1 MIVVNEAAKKR
12 DREATE
18 QEMERLCQILQ
29 NLTRSA
35 LPLGKL
41 IDLMQED
48 FESIQTEYR
57 EWKAEDERWQQEIRK
72 TERFA

>member
-1 MIVVNEAAKKR
+1 MLIVNEAAKKR

-18 QEMERLCQILQ
+18 KEMERLCQVLQ
-29 NLTRSA
+29 DLTRSA

-48 FESIQTEYR
+48 FESIQMEYR
-57 EWKAEDERWQQEIRK
+57 EWIGENERIQEQLRIAEG
-72 TERFA
+72 

>member
-1 MIVVNEAAKKR
+1 MLVVNEAAKKR

-18 QEMERLCQILQ
+18 REMEKLSQILQ

-48 FESIQTEYR
+48 LESIQMEYR
-57 EWKAEDERWQQEIRK
+57 EWKEEDERNQEELRK
-72 TERFA
+72 LERSV